1 MRRAIKSI
9 ILKNKFLL
17 ILIILLAFIRFYRLE
32 EFITFLGDQ
41 GRDAII
47 IKRIATLEKLPAIGP
62 VSSIGGMFLGP
73 FYYYLMAPFLLLFQ
87 FNPVGLGFAV
97 GFLSLAGL
105 VYLFLITKK
114 ELNKNTAYFFLVLAG
129 FAKIIVEYN
138 RFSWNPNLLPFFAF
152 LTLFFLVKFYQSE
165 NIGYLFLFGAFLA
178 FSLQLHYLAF
188 LIGLTIIIFILFNYK
203 KTFSFLKWKN
213 LLILATSFLIF
224 YSPLIIF
231 DLRHQFINSKNLIKV
246 FTQEKIVASSESFF
260 NRFLSTN
267 QNFFQYVFNIKIN
280 PTLAFLLFLLIFIY
294 FVKNRGFRKNP
305 FLQINFLNFFSYL
318 IGFSILRSL
327 RHPHYYM
334 VVYLSFYLILA
345 YLMANFAQKNLFKK
359 FLVFLAVIIFLF
371 INGKNYPFFKKEGN
385 FQTQIAK
392 KIADSI
398 LERNPQLPY
407 QIVPIPLTETD
418 GAIRYYLE
426 IGGKRP
432 LAEDSPQVGKEIYVL
447 CYEKKCNVLNHPEYR
462 LTNFR
467 SKKIKSIWTVD
478 RVKIYQLIHEK

>member
-1 MRRAIKSI
+1 MPRRIKSI
-9 ILKNKFLL
+9 ILKNRFFLL
-17 ILIILLAFIRFYRLE
+17 LIILLAFVRFYRLE

-47 IKRIATLEKLPAIGP
+47 IKRIAVLEKLPAIGP
-62 VSSIGGMFLGP
+62 VSSVGGMFLGP

-97 GFLSLAGL
+97 GLLSLFGL
-105 VYLFLITKK
+105 IYLFFITKK
-114 ELNKNTAYFFLVLAG
+114 ELNKNAAYLFLILAG

-152 LTLFFLVKFYQSE
+152 VTLYFLVKFYQSE
-165 NIGYLFLFGAFLA
+165 NTGYLFLFGAFLA
-178 FSLQLHYLAF
+178 LSLQLHYLAF
-188 LIGLTIIIFILFNYK
+188 LLGLTIAVFILFNYK
-203 KTFSFLKWKN
+203 KTISFFKWKN
-213 LLILATSFLIF
+213 LIILTASFLIF

-246 FTQEKIVASSESFF
+246 FTQEKIVSSSESFS

-267 QNFFQYVFNIKIN
+267 HSFFQYVFNIKIN
-280 PTLAFLLFLLIFIY
+280 QTLAFLLFLLIFIY
-294 FVKNRGFRKNP
+294 FVKNRGFRKNL
-305 FLQINFLNFFSYL
+305 FLQINFLNFFSYI
-318 IGFSILRSL
+318 IGFSILRSF

-359 FLVFLAVIIFLF
+359 FFIFVTVIIFLY

-385 FQTQIAK
+385 FQTRIAK

-407 QIVPIPLTETD
+407 QIVPIPFTEMD
-418 GAIRYYLE
+418 GHIRYYLE
-426 IGGKRP
+426 IDGKRP
-432 LAEDSPQVGKEIYVL
+432 LAEESPQVGNELYVL
-447 CYEKKCNVLNHPEYR
+447 CYEKSCDVLNHPQWQIAAFY
-462 LTNFR
+462 N
-467 SKKIKSIWTVD
+467 KKIKSIWTVD